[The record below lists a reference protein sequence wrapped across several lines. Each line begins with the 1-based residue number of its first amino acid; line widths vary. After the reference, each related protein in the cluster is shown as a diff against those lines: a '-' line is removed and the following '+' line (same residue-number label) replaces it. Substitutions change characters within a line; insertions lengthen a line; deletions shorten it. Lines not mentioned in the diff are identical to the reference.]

1 MTMLDIITFASYVA
15 LTADIVFQIRTIRTT
30 CSSHDISII
39 GISIRY
45 AAILIILYKFMTL
58 SDWPLVLGQGLL
70 AIVFTAYLTL
80 VLYYRKDRNIEY
92 G

>member
-15 LTADIVFQIRTIRTT
+15 LTADIVFQIRNIRTT

-70 AIVFTAYLTL
+70 AIVFTAYLVL
-80 VLYYRKDRNIEY
+80 VFHYRMQRY
-92 G
+92 SGS